1 MTGVRY
7 LTRDGDMLDWICRRH
22 YGRSDGTVEA
32 VLVANPGLAERGPI
46 LPTGIELI
54 LPDLPPPA
62 PKRILRIWG

>member
-7 LTRDGDMLDWICRRH
+7 LTRDGDMLDWICWRH
-22 YGRSDGTVEA
+22 YGRSDTAEA
-32 VLVANPGLAERGPI
+32 VLAVNPGIADHGPV
-46 LPTGIELI
+46 LPAGIALI